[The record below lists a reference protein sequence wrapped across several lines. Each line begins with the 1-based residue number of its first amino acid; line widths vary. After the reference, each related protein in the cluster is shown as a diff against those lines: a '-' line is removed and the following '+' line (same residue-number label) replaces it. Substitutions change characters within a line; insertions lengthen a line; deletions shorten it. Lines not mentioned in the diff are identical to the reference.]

1 MRCTQRRARSPMRR
15 GFAPLILA
23 FAIASIGCHRAG
35 PPRDGDELPQRTTID
50 VQNQGFNDM
59 DVYVI
64 SNGTRTRL
72 GMAPGNRT
80 TTLTIPA
87 YLVSTTTFMR
97 FVCDPIGGNRTPVSE
112 EVDVSPGDALVM
124 IVNPGG

>member
-1 MRCTQRRARSPMRR
+1 MRCTQRRARGPMRR
-15 GFAPLILA
+15 GLAPLILA
-23 FAIASIGCHRAG
+23 FAISSTGCHRSG

-59 DVYVI
+59 NVYVI